1 MLSLQRRQNE
11 NNPDPRLR
19 RGEAT
24 REKIQ
29 NVGFT
34 YKQVVNEALRA
45 GLSVAEKARRPYVPV
60 SFSIGGS
67 LVNLTKANSLA
78 AELEDQDTL
87 AKHAKLNT
95 TLGKKTRNVKSN
107 DFPGRQYSDLCNRSR

>member
-1 MLSLQRRQNE
+1 MRTTLTLDSDVVKLLERKSK
-11 NNPDPRLR
+11 
-19 RGEAT
+19 T
-24 REKIQ
+24 SY
-29 NVGFT
+29 FT

-45 GLSVAEKARRPYVPV
+45 GLSVAEKARHPYVPV
-60 SFSIGGS
+60 SFSMGGS

-95 TLGKKTRNVKSN
+95 TLGKKNQKR
-107 DFPGRQYSDLCNRSR
+107 